1 MPLLRIQY
9 LRKDDHQNKPKP
21 APDTADTAVWHPVLG
36 IGKSVQATTDESRT
50 VPVIS
55 YETSTPFGKISIND
69 ISADIWAPAKYL
81 LSNAT
86 SRIDSYKE
94 SRGIITLRKEET
106 ESLLKSGVFEG
117 EQWRKSS
124 SSQQLVKHLAPD
136 RAVSGSLTFTAPIEA
151 LALMT
156 QAPAFNALMVMVTIA
171 SMLGPIER
179 DVSLIVA
186 GALDGIFTEE
196 SEIGRPFL
204 ERSLERALL
213 RAHQLAQST
222 RGHKMLDRF
231 ISDRLS
237 DMPAPIHEH
246 CAKTEEEV
254 KGFGIDGSQ
263 LASIAEWAFNTTSR
277 RPLLLWNKVEVL
289 AAVSVSSL
297 FNSRRLALVDCNANT
312 FKRFDDRESS
322 TSPRLAIF
330 YRGNAQQAINILHQ
344 INWLQPV
351 LAESKRAPS
360 PYPFMRLSCPIEVAL
375 SACPAYLQT
384 AGVSPENA
392 ASFINAVKKD
402 AIAKFSRDVVLRSD
416 ELPGLSYTSEEN
428 LLYSYTYKML
438 GEPRN
443 YDWDFWLG
451 FKQPDIARIIM
462 QQPSARTG
470 VCLGSSTFYGYAG
483 QAITKMGA
491 LGELHQEYM
500 RKNEQKN
507 YIQDSDVSVA
517 LAEVAGLIFAM
528 ALSAVHILDKEQMRG
543 FKIGSGLGQGLRKV
557 YSSLCDPS
565 DFTVARHVCI
575 GVLARVWLYVS
586 NIIDFE
592 DLPNTS
598 LGISNS
604 LGAVMSAIFG
614 HTTSLFEATT
624 KFIVSAD
631 VPDIIAGDKPVIAC
645 ASTPMS
651 KVQRRVHRVEVTGS
665 KKSPYD
671 GCWQISCLTITGGDP
686 PVVSERMANRVMVVP
701 VCGYIACG
709 TRWWEYV
716 DLNKAF
722 TVMSA
727 DETDSPCTKCPLE
740 GHGCWLEQENF
751 LRRDG
756 GGFTCALPPRNGGKV
771 ILPAYENGLM
781 QSFLC
786 GAFQGVANKLRWRY
800 QQCIAHTDCD
810 VLIV

>member
-1 MPLLRIQY
+1 MTLLRIQY
-9 LRKDDHQNKPKP
+9 LREDEQENKPKP
-21 APDTADTAVWHPVLG
+21 AADRTGTAVWHPILG
-36 IGKSVQATTDESRT
+36 IGKTVQPTTDESRI

-55 YETSTPFGKISIND
+55 YENSTPFGKISVND
-69 ISADIWAPAKYL
+69 ISVDILAPAKYL
-81 LSNAT
+81 LYNAT

-94 SRGIITLRKEET
+94 SRGIITLKKEET
-106 ESLLKSGVFEG
+106 ESLLQSGVFEG

-124 SSQQLVKHLAPD
+124 PSHQLVKHSAPE

-186 GALDGIFTEE
+186 GALDGMFAEE

-204 ERSLERALL
+204 ECSLQRALL

-222 RGHKMLDRF
+222 RGHKTFDRF
-231 ISDRLS
+231 ISDRLGG
-237 DMPAPIHEH
+237 MPAPIHEF
-246 CAKTEEEV
+246 CAKNEEEV
-254 KGFGIDGSQ
+254 RGFGIDGSQ
-263 LASIAEWAFNTTSR
+263 LASIAEWAFNTTSP

-289 AAVSVSSL
+289 VAVSVSS
-297 FNSRRLALVDCNANT
+297 FFHSRRLALVDCNANT
-312 FKRFDDRESS
+312 FKRFDDRKS
-322 TSPRLAIF
+322 TNSPRLAIF
-330 YRGNAQQAINILHQ
+330 YGGNAQQAINILHQ

-351 LAESKRAPS
+351 LAESNRVSS
-360 PYPFMRLSCPIEVAL
+360 PYPLMRLSCPIEAAL

-384 AGVSPENA
+384 AGVSPDNA

-402 AIAKFSRDVVLRSD
+402 AIAKFSRDVVLQGE
-416 ELPGLSYTSEEN
+416 ELPGYSYTSEEN

-470 VCLGSSTFYGYAG
+470 VSLGSSTFYGYAG
-483 QAITKMGA
+483 QAITKMGV
-491 LGELHQEYM
+491 LGELHQEYV
-500 RKNEQKN
+500 RKSEQKN
-507 YIQDSDVSVA
+507 HIPDSDVSVA
-517 LAEVAGLIFAM
+517 LAEVAGLIFAL
-528 ALSAVHILDKEQMRG
+528 ALSAVHILDKDQMRG
-543 FKIGSGLGQGLRKV
+543 FKIGSGLGQGLKKV
-557 YSSLCDPS
+557 YSSLCDPG
-565 DFTVARHVCI
+565 DFTVTRHVCI

-604 LGAVMSAIFG
+604 LGAVMSAVFG

-631 VPDIIAGDKPVIAC
+631 IPDIIAGDKPVIAC

-651 KVQRRVHRVEVTGS
+651 KVQRRGHAVELKGS
-665 KKSPYD
+665 TKAPYD

-686 PVVSERMANRVMVVP
+686 PAVPERMANRVMVVP

-716 DLNKAF
+716 DLDKAF
-722 TVMSA
+722 AVMSA
-727 DETDSPCTKCPLE
+727 SETDSPCANCSLE
-740 GHGCWLEQENF
+740 GHGCWLEQEHF

-756 GGFTCALPPRNGGKV
+756 GGFTCALPQNGDKV
-771 ILPAYENGLM
+771 ILPAYRNGLM

-786 GAFQGVANKLRWRY
+786 GAFKEAANKLRWRY
-800 QQCIAHTDCD
+800 QQCVAHTDCD